1 MTEKRRTTRPA
12 HVSPIANDRYPPTL
26 EAGCSDAENGSIDAA
41 AKLALSD
48 DPQEYCWALRLLRDM
63 AEFKRGEA
71 AVFLIGLL
79 MTCGDNWEKR
89 LAIVEMLHPVKS
101 DACVDVLIG
110 ELRRVRS
117 VNSTRR
123 YLQGV
128 LDTLACLPPELVRPG
143 LIALSADG
151 SLTPWVRGRL
161 QVAID
166 ALD

>member
-12 HVSPIANDRYPPTL
+12 QVSPTANDRYPQIL
-26 EAGCSDAENGSIDAA
+26 EAGCSDPESGSIDAA
-41 AKLALSD
+41 VKLALSD
-48 DPQEYCWALRLLRDM
+48 DPQEYSWALRLLRDM
-63 AEFKRGEA
+63 AEFKWDET

-79 MTCGDNWEKR
+79 MSCGDNWEKR
-89 LAIVEMLHPVKS
+89 LAIVEMLHPVKT
-101 DACVDVLIG
+101 DACVDVLLG

-117 VNSTRR
+117 ANSTRR

-128 LDTLACLPPELVRPG
+128 IDTLSCLPPELVRPG
-143 LIALSADG
+143 LIALAADG

-161 QVAID
+161 QMAIG